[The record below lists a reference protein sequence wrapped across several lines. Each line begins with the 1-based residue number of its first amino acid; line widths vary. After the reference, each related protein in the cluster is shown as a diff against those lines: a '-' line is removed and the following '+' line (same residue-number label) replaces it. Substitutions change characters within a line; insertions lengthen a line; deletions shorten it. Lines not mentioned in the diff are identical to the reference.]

1 MGMAGA
7 RGNLPPTTAG
17 VNQEVLTGGIALCSA
32 REKV

>member
-17 VNQEVLTGGIALCSA
+17 LNEGVLTGGIALCGA